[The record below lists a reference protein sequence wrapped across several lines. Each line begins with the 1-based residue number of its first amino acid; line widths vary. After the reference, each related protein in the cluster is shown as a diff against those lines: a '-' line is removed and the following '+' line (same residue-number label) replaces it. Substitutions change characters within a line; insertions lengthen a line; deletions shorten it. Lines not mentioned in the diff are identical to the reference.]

1 MKKHIITKADILL
14 AAALILLCAAAC
26 WYVWSEG
33 SRGAFAEVSVNGE
46 LYGSYPLDRDDE
58 ISIDSGYGHNT
69 LTIRDGKALMTEAS
83 CPDGYCLSQHRREGG
98 IDSSNQTI
106 ICLPNRV
113 SVTVKTGD
121 NDAQEEEQEHTVPDA
136 VTGTADGAAGSM
148 EDSTAEGG
156 EER

>member
-58 ISIDSGYGHNT
+58 ISIDSGYGHNN

-121 NDAQEEEQEHTVPDA
+121 NDAQEEEQENTVPDA

-148 EDSTAEGG
+148 EGSTAEGG

>member
-121 NDAQEEEQEHTVPDA
+121 NDVQEEEQENTVPDA